1 MTGVTHMSNRLKGKV
16 CVITGTGSGMGRA
29 AALRFAQEGAQVVGC
44 DVNATTGNATL
55 AMVRDQGGQMVSLQP
70 CNMAVRADV
79 DRLMSLAEKSYGGV
93 DVLYNNGSMAYF
105 AWLADMSHEAWS
117 NTLREEL
124 DLVFHACQAVLPL
137 MKRRGGG
144 SIINVGSTSGKI
156 AYQVLPALAHMAAK
170 GGVIA
175 MSKQIA
181 MEGGPD
187 KIRCNTISPGLVL
200 TAQTKA
206 FIENPEWFG
215 PMRAKL
221 MLGRVGQPEDI
232 APLAVYLASDESSW
246 VTGADFAIDGGT
258 TAW

>member
-1 MTGVTHMSNRLKGKV
+1 MSDRLADKV
-16 CVITGTGSGMGRA
+16 CIITGTGSGMGRA
-29 AALRFAQEGAQVVGC
+29 AALRFAAEGARVVGC
-44 DVNATTGNATL
+44 DINPKTGLETL
-55 AMVRDQGGQMVSLQP
+55 EQVRQAGGEMVSLQP

-79 DRLMSLAEKSYGGV
+79 DRLMTLAMDSYGGV

-105 AWLADMSHEAWS
+105 AWLEEMSTEAWS

-124 DLVFHACQAVLPL
+124 DLVFHACQAVFPL

-156 AYQVLPALAHMAAK
+156 AYQVLPALAHTAAK

-181 MEGGPD
+181 MEGGPHG
-187 KIRCNTISPGLVL
+187 IRCNTISPGLVL
-200 TAQTKA
+200 TGQTKA
-206 FIENPEWFG
+206 FIENPQWFG
-215 PMRAKL
+215 PMRTKL

>member
-1 MTGVTHMSNRLKGKV
+1 MGGRLQNKV
-16 CVITGTGSGMGRA
+16 CIITGTGSGMGRA
-29 AALRFAQEGAQVVGC
+29 AALLFAKEGAKLVGC
-44 DVNATTGNATL
+44 DINPETGQATL
-55 AMVRDQGGQMVSLQP
+55 EAVKRQGGDMVSLHP
-70 CNMAVRADV
+70 CNMARRADV
-79 DRLMSLAEKSYGGV
+79 DRLMALAEKTYGGV

-105 AWLADMSHEAWS
+105 AWLPEMTYEAWS

-124 DLVFHACQAVLPL
+124 DLVFHACQAVFPL
-137 MKRRGGG
+137 MRQRGGG
-144 SIINVGSTSGKI
+144 SIINVGSTSGKV

-181 MEGGPD
+181 MEGGPH
-187 KIRCNTISPGLVL
+187 KIRCNTLSPGLVK

-206 FIENPEWFG
+206 FIENPDWFA
-215 PMRAKL
+215 PMKAKL
-221 MLGRVGQPEDI
+221 MLGRAGEPEEI

>member
-1 MTGVTHMSNRLKGKV
+1 MSNRLKGKA
-16 CVITGTGSGMGRA
+16 CIITGTGSGMGRA
-29 AALRFAQEGAQVVGC
+29 AALLFAQEGAQVVGC
-44 DVNATTGNATL
+44 DVNAATGQATL
-55 AMVRDQGGQMVSLQP
+55 DMVRHQGGEMVSLQP

-79 DRLMSLAEKSYGGV
+79 DRLMALAEQTYGGV

-105 AWLADMSHEAWS
+105 AWLQEMTYEAWS
-117 NTLREEL
+117 NTLREEI
-124 DLVFHACQAVLPL
+124 DLVFHACQAVFPL

-156 AYQVLPALAHMAAK
+156 AYEVLPALAHMAAK

-181 MEGGPD
+181 MEGGAHR
-187 KIRCNTISPGLVL
+187 IRCNTISPGLVL

-206 FIENPEWFG
+206 FIENPDWFG

-221 MLGRVGQPEDI
+221 MLGRVGTPEDI
-232 APLAVYLASDESSW
+232 APLALYLASDESSW

>member
-1 MTGVTHMSNRLKGKV
+1 MSNRLKGKV
-16 CVITGTGSGMGRA
+16 CIITGTGSGMGRA
-29 AALRFAQEGAQVVGC
+29 AALLFAQEGAQVVGC
-44 DVNATTGNATL
+44 DINAATGQATL
-55 AMVRDQGGQMVSLQP
+55 DMVRRDGGEMVSLHP
-70 CNMAVRADV
+70 CNMAVRSDV
-79 DRLMSLAEKSYGGV
+79 DRLMALAEKTYGGV

-105 AWLADMSHEAWS
+105 AWLPEMTYEAWS

-124 DLVFHACQAVLPL
+124 DLVFHACQAVFPL

-156 AYQVLPALAHMAAK
+156 GYQVLPALAHMAAK

-175 MSKQIA
+175 MTKQIA
-181 MEGGPD
+181 MEGGPHR
-187 KIRCNTISPGLVL
+187 IRCNTLSPGLVL

-206 FIENPEWFG
+206 FIENPDWFG

-221 MLGRVGQPEDI
+221 MLGRVGTPEDI
-232 APLAVYLASDESSW
+232 APLALYLASDESSW

>member
-1 MTGVTHMSNRLKGKV
+1 MGERLKGKV
-16 CVITGTGSGMGRA
+16 CVITGIGSGMGRA
-29 AALRFAQEGAQVVGC
+29 AALLFAREGAKVVGC
-44 DVNATTGNATL
+44 DINKDTAQATVDT
-55 AMVRDQGGQMVSLQP
+55 VRAAGGTMVSLHP
-70 CNMAVRADV
+70 CDMSKRPDV
-79 DRLMSLAEKSYGGV
+79 DRLMEMAADTHGGI

-105 AWLADMSHEAWS
+105 AWLPEMSYEAWS
-117 NTLREEL
+117 NTLREEI
-124 DLVFHACQAVLPL
+124 DLVFHGCQAVFPY

-144 SIINVGSTSGKI
+144 SIINVGSTSGKV
-156 AYQVLPALAHMAAK
+156 AYKVLPALAHMAAK

-181 MEGGPD
+181 MEGGPHR
-187 KIRCNTISPGLVL
+187 IRCNTLSPGLVL
-200 TAQTKA
+200 TGQTKA

-215 PMRAKL
+215 PMREKL
-221 MLGRVGQPEDI
+221 MLGRVGTPEDI

>member
-1 MTGVTHMSNRLKGKV
+1 VSNRLQSKV
-16 CVITGTGSGMGRA
+16 CIITGTGSGMGRA
-29 AALRFAQEGAQVVGC
+29 AALRFAQEGARIVGC
-44 DVNATTGNATL
+44 DVNAATGSATL
-55 AMVRDQGGQMVSLQP
+55 EMVRNQGGEMVSLQP
-70 CNMAVRADV
+70 CNMALRADV
-79 DRLMSLAEKSYGGV
+79 DRLMTLADKTYGGV

-105 AWLADMSHEAWS
+105 AWLPDMTYDTWS
-117 NTLREEL
+117 NTLREEI
-124 DLVFHACQAVLPL
+124 DLVFHACQAVFPL
-137 MKRRGGG
+137 MRRRGGG

-181 MEGGPD
+181 MEGGPHG
-187 KIRCNTISPGLVL
+187 IRCNTISPGLVL

-221 MLGRVGQPEDI
+221 MLGRVGKPEDI

>member
-1 MTGVTHMSNRLKGKV
+1 MSNRLHGKV
-16 CVITGTGSGMGRA
+16 CIVTGTGSGMGRA
-29 AALRFAQEGAQVVGC
+29 AALMFAQEGARVVGC
-44 DVNATTGNATL
+44 DINAATAQATL
-55 AMVRDQGGQMVSLQP
+55 DLVKRGGGDMVSLHP

-79 DRLMSLAEKSYGGV
+79 DRLMALAESAYGGV

-105 AWLADMSHEAWS
+105 AWLADMTYEQWS
-117 NTLREEL
+117 NTLREEI
-124 DLVFHACQAVLPL
+124 DLVFHACQAVFPL
-137 MKRRGGG
+137 MRKRGGG

-181 MEGGPD
+181 MEGGPHR
-187 KIRCNTISPGLVL
+187 IRCNTISPGLVL

-206 FIENPEWFG
+206 FIDNPDWFA

-221 MLGRVGQPEDI
+221 MLGRVGTPEDI